1 LKANGVPFDV
11 GTPTSEIPVRNR
23 RAVKAR
29 DGGCRF
35 PGCGHPSRWT
45 DLHHLK
51 HREDGGTHEIEN
63 LVEFCRF
70 HHRYTHRKNL
80 KVYWDTDS
88 ITLIVEWPNG
98 ILKHAPPIRF
108 DFAA

>member
-1 LKANGVPFDV
+1 M
-11 GTPTSEIPVRNR
+11 
-23 RAVKAR
+23 
-29 DGGCRF
+29 
-35 PGCGHPSRWT
+35 
-45 DLHHLK
+45 K

-80 KVYWDTDS
+80 KLRWDTDG

-98 ILKHAPPIRF
+98 ILKHAPPI
-108 DFAA
+108 DFVL